1 MLSLLIAWRS
11 RNSFP
16 FRQGIHA
23 GKNAVNIA
31 IFIRI
36 ILINLRMKKDCE
48 KVVCKELKAENKEF
62 RILMFMEKHQG
73 KGAYGEC
80 FMGWNPSK
88 A

>member
-1 MLSLLIAWRS
+1 M
-11 RNSFP
+11 N
-16 FRQGIHA
+16 
-23 GKNAVNIA
+23 
-31 IFIRI
+31 
-36 ILINLRMKKDCE
+36 KDCE